1 MVLYCMEADQKGF
14 PDNNILTHKKSGIL
28 RGEIVFDYQAD
39 EQQEMKTSGDSKKK
53 KTDHLLEWSAALM
66 KLWSVEAGNI
76 Y

>member
-1 MVLYCMEADQKGF
+1 MGAGQNGF

-28 RGEIVFDYQAD
+28 KGEIVFEFQAD
-39 EQQEMKTSGDSKKK
+39 ELQEMKTSGGSKK

>member
-1 MVLYCMEADQKGF
+1 MEADQKGF

-53 KTDHLLEWSAALM
+53 RRT
-66 KLWSVEAGNI
+66 I
-76 Y
+76 C